1 MTREEKQL
9 LFKDL
14 CARLPYGVVIHTD
27 TDWKDVKL
35 DNDHRGIGMLYYE
48 HYGEEAKKE
57 CGYDENDCS
66 IIISGCYYGDI
77 KPYLRPMS
85 SMTKEE
91 LKELNDKYGSIAY
104 FFIQEP
110 PYYYGLQ
117 AQHSD
122 IGSIE
127 ISEFSEIYDWLN
139 AHHFDYRGLI
149 PMGLA
154 LEALEEMYKND

>member
-1 MTREEKQL
+1 MTQEEKQL
-9 LFKDL
+9 LLKDL
-14 CARLPYGVVIHTD
+14 CARLPYGVKFQGEDSNVYTLD
-27 TDWKDVKL
+27 AANYFALQVEDVVF
-35 DNDHRGIGMLYYE
+35 
-48 HYGEEAKKE
+48 
-57 CGYDENDCS
+57 
-66 IIISGCYYGDI
+66 

-85 SMTKEE
+85 SMTEKE
-91 LKELNDKYGSIAY
+91 LKELNDKYGNIAY

-127 ISEFSEIYDWLN
+127 LSEFSEIYDWLN

-149 PMGLA
+149 EKGLA
-154 LEALEEMYKND
+154 LEAPESMYKTE